1 MTKLNVEGTPED
13 TKEQNIWSQSD
24 ADKYTAWATGHG
36 HTPGHAGQDEK
47 VQSSIPG
54 WGESGTGINQNKPV
68 STEQV
73 QEGGVTN
80 AWANHQGPPNATTT
94 AEPNSVLAEQA
105 KIWGTR
111 PPRGSNQRGQANV
124 SGPTGQNENPGD
136 TRDGDF
142 VPNQNFVSDYQQL
155 QQLQFLQLQT
165 QAAQQN
171 NILNYVLY
179 NQQFRASLD
188 AILLRIRDENL
199 KNGSAEENKKKEKD
213 DFLN

>member
-24 ADKYTAWATGHG
+24 ADKYTAWTTGHG
-36 HTPGHAGQDEK
+36 SHTQGQEEK
-47 VQSSIPG
+47 TGTHG
-54 WGESGTGINQNKPV
+54 WGESGVSQNKPV

-73 QEGGVTN
+73 QEGGVTTN
-80 AWANHQGPPNATTT
+80 AWTNHQGPPNTSSTA

-124 SGPTGQNENPGD
+124 SGQTGQNENPGD

-142 VPNQNFVSDYQQL
+142 IPNQNFISDYQQL
-155 QQLQFLQLQT
+155 QQLQFLQVH
-165 QAAQQN
+165 
-171 NILNYVLY
+171 NYNEMPFRNAPYKIMDCYLY
-179 NQQFRASLD
+179 NVR
-188 AILLRIRDENL
+188 E
-199 KNGSAEENKKKEKD
+199 KNVSQWHLAV
-213 DFLN
+213 F